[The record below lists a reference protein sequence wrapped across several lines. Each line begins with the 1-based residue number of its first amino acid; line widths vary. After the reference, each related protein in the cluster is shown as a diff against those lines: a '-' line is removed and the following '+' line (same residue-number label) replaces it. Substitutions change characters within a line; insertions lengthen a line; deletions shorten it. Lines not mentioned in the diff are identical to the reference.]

1 MTQGFVSSC
10 VAASLRVVAIRQL
23 GFAKLAQQVWFKEK
37 MPTRFDAVNITKC
50 SGEPQAPISRPGVV

>member
-10 VAASLRVVAIRQL
+10 VAASLHVVAIRQPD
-23 GFAKLAQQVWFKEK
+23 FAKLAQQVWFKEK

-50 SGEPQAPISRPGVV
+50 SGEAQAPKSRLGVG